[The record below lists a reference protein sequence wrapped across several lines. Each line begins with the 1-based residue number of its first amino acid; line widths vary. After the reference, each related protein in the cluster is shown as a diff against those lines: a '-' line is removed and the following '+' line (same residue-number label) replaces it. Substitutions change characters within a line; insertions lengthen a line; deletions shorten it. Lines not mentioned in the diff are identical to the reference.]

1 MPSNSFL
8 EPKQENTSHSFFS
21 QENDIVTENVT
32 FIDITAL
39 YFFMWNHGQIPL
51 IPSENHSFTCILW
64 THLSSIH
71 GRRLFILIGLRVQI
85 PKQLQ
90 SS

>member
-39 YFFMWNHGQIPL
+39 YFFM
-51 IPSENHSFTCILW
+51 
-64 THLSSIH
+64 
-71 GRRLFILIGLRVQI
+71 
-85 PKQLQ
+85 
-90 SS
+90 